1 MNKRRLSLLV
11 LLALTLSTLAAIPF
25 VHSYTPQK
33 IAEYMSSPLP
43 TAPKAVLIGADFPV
57 TVKDL
62 SSDLAGGAASAWSG
76 EIASIYGVFTIPL
89 VNGTD
94 TDGTWLLYFNI
105 PEDVNTGLYNLTLT
119 QGTMT
124 IHQSNCVWVLDEYSD
139 TLTFSHITDI
149 HEPIG
154 ELLYPQFIMQSNFM
168 NPDLVFATG
177 DIVQT
182 ESNARAWA
190 YLQYADLHYEVPFYA
205 LPGNHDYSGYG
216 GKGYAMYGGKLNY
229 TLVLGDFVI
238 IAADS
243 GENGYFNQDQVT
255 WIEEQLQK
263 YPDKVKILGFHHA
276 LLSAEYEEDL
286 GSTTGGYID
295 VDWDNIDA
303 LADTMYFTWLGDDEL
318 PLEVTR
324 EVFRLIHEYD
334 VRIILDGHVHRDM
347 IYVVNDQHYFVTT
360 STCGGGLP
368 ETQRFGSRLI
378 NVESDGTVNLD
389 SYATADIDNP
399 PNNVPTGFVYY
410 WYGSANDFSETAVS
424 ASVEYMLDMSLTE
437 GRLIFK
443 VSDEVPL
450 ESYTFEGTQPTR
462 YETMVTDDGYVFDAY
477 YAVEPQTM
485 FSSTLRSDADS
496 TAPEVQ
502 TELTTPQSSDS
513 NAIFTV
519 TATDS
524 GWGVQTMTVR
534 YSIDDG
540 ATWTTIDNGIGPTLT
555 GEIFDCTIPE
565 PTVTISLPNLDTTAT
580 ILIEAEVSDY
590 AGNSM
595 SYASEALGVI
605 EATEYQLSI
614 ESDPSPVTITVDG
627 TEHSTTYTATLAEGE
642 YTVTAPES
650 VTIDGDEY
658 LFEDWST
665 GATSTEITVSLSEDT
680 SITVS
685 YTLQETTGP
694 DTTPDTEPDDTE
706 DGGGG
711 IPFPAS
717 YMLVGIAAASI
728 LISLKKQRSF

>member
-1 MNKRRLSLLV
+1 MNKRRISLLV
-11 LLALTLSTLAAIPF
+11 LLALTVSTLAAIPF
-25 VHSYTPQK
+25 AQSYTPQK

-43 TAPKAVLIGADFPV
+43 TAPEPVLVGGDFPV
-57 TVKDL
+57 MVKDL
-62 SSDLAGGAASAWSG
+62 SSDLAGGEASAWSG
-76 EIASIYGVFTIPL
+76 EITSIYGSFTVPL
-89 VNGTD
+89 VSGTD
-94 TDGTWLLYFNI
+94 IDGTWLLYFHV
-105 PEDVNTGLYNLTLT
+105 PDDVHSGLYNLTLT
-119 QGTMT
+119 QDTMT
-124 IHQSNCVWVLDEYSD
+124 VHQSNCVWVLDAYPDSI
-139 TLTFSHITDI
+139 TFSHITDI

-168 NPDLVFATG
+168 NPDFVFATG

-190 YLQYADLHYEVPFYA
+190 YTQYADLHYEVPVYM

-238 IAADS
+238 IASDS
-243 GENGYFNQDQVT
+243 GENGYFNPDQVI

-303 LADTMYFTWLGDDEL
+303 LADTMYFTWLDAEGA
-318 PLEVTR
+318 PLDVTR
-324 EVFRLIHEYD
+324 EVFRLINEYD

-389 SYATADIDNP
+389 SYAIADIDNP
-399 PNNVPTGFVYY
+399 PNNIPTGFVYY

-443 VSDEVPL
+443 VSDEVPI

-462 YETMVTDDGYVFDAY
+462 YETTVTDDGYVFDAY
-477 YAVEPQTM
+477 YTVEPQTM

-496 TAPEVQ
+496 TPPEVQ
-502 TELTTPQSSDS
+502 TELTTPQSGT

-519 TATDS
+519 SATDS

-534 YSIDDG
+534 YSLDEG
-540 ATWTTIDNGIGPTLT
+540 ATWATIDNGIGPTLT
-555 GEIFDCTIPE
+555 GEVFDCTIPK
-565 PTVTISLPNLDTTAT
+565 PTVTITLPNLEETAT
-580 ILIEAEVSDY
+580 ILIEAETTDY

-595 SYASEALGVI
+595 SYASETLGVF

-614 ESDPSPVTITVDG
+614 VSDPSPLTITVDG

-658 LFEDWST
+658 LLEEWST
-665 GATSTEITVSLSEDT
+665 GATSTTITVSLSDDT
-680 SITVS
+680 SISVS
-685 YTLQETTGP
+685 YELQETTEP
-694 DTTPDTEPDDTE
+694 DTTDTETDDTE
-706 DGGGG
+706 DSGGG

-717 YMLVGIAAASI
+717 YMLLGIAAASMI
-728 LISLKKQRSF
+728 ISLRKQRSF